1 MDTTARKATRPTAR
15 TPTERINFLDHI
27 RKNKSLLLIIALL
40 VLGLLLILLP
50 STDAS
55 ENASQGSEERLERY
69 GRELEERIAA
79 LCSRVRGVGSVS
91 VNVYFDSGFETVY
104 AYNEES
110 KDTSSGRNEEKK
122 YVTVGSGNNERLV
135 CIVERMPSIC
145 GVAVVC
151 SGGGDPAVQSAIIN
165 LISSAYGVPKNKIF
179 VAEGKK

>member
-15 TPTERINFLDHI
+15 APTERINFLDHI
-27 RKNKSLLLIIALL
+27 RKNKSLLLILALL
-40 VLGLLLILLP
+40 ALGLLLILLP

-55 ENASQGSEERLERY
+55 ENTTQDGEERLERY
-69 GRELEERIAA
+69 GRGLEERIAA

-151 SGGGDPAVQSAIIN
+151 SGGGDPTVQSAIIN